1 MAITLF
7 LTDLTRL
14 GDLGLRRDKISLMGD
29 SFDVMNAG
37 ATKLSQKKKIAK
49 KEINS
54 FMTRIFIKTFA
65 ERKTDLSNI
74 LVFITV

>member
-74 LVFITV
+74 LVFITA